1 MNDQDLINNFIKELQ
16 SRATTFDNSS
26 IQLISMVRTFI
37 TNLLKASN
45 TRDFIQA
52 QTVALQNIN
61 KSKNIRQG
69 AKLKN

>member
-1 MNDQDLINNFIKELQ
+1 MNDQDLINNLIKELQ